1 MRWIDK
7 EVIFIID
14 SDNNIIVN
22 FKQNNSLIYTFL
34 GGTIMRFGII
44 GAGTIGSIISKKLV
58 KTGHDVKIAD
68 ARGIEHLEGKEL
80 AGTPV
85 SLEDVITNIDVL
97 IISLPSHVMPSIRNI
112 VDKIGEE
119 VIVVDTSN
127 YYPFRDNK
135 IEEIENGMVESVWVS
150 NQLGRPVIK
159 AFNNQLAYT
168 LENKG
173 TPEGTSGRIAM
184 AIAGND
190 QSHKQVIMDVVNEL
204 GFDAVDSGSLSDSWR
219 QQPGTP
225 AYCTEL
231 TKEELT
237 KALKKAN
244 KEKAPFLR
252 DKVIEKLSAELSHED
267 IVNLNRETYNS

>member
-1 MRWIDK
+1 MMK
-7 EVIFIID
+7 
-14 SDNNIIVN
+14 
-22 FKQNNSLIYTFL
+22 
-34 GGTIMRFGII
+34 FGII

-58 KTGHDVKIAD
+58 KNGHDVKIAD

-85 SLEDVITNIDVL
+85 LIEDVMTNIEVL
-97 IISLPSHVMPSIRNI
+97 IISLPLTALPSIRNI
-112 VDKIGEE
+112 IEQVGEE

-127 YYPFRDNK
+127 YYPSRDQK
-135 IEEIENGMVESVWVS
+135 IAEIENGMVESDWVS
-150 NQLGRPVIK
+150 NQLGKPIIK
-159 AFNNQLAYT
+159 AFNNLLAYT
-168 LENKG
+168 LENEG

-190 QSHKQVIMDVVNEL
+190 VSQKQIIMDVVNQL
-204 GFDAVDSGSLSDSWR
+204 GFDTVDSGSLSDSWR

-237 KALKKAN
+237 KALEKAN

-252 DKVIEKLSAELSHED
+252 DKVIEKLSASNFPLANKD
-267 IVNLNRETYNS
+267 IVNMNREIYNS

>member
-1 MRWIDK
+1 MK
-7 EVIFIID
+7 
-14 SDNNIIVN
+14 
-22 FKQNNSLIYTFL
+22 
-34 GGTIMRFGII
+34 FGII

-58 KTGHDVKIAD
+58 KNGHEVKIAD

-85 SLEDVITNIDVL
+85 PIEDVITNIEIL
-97 IISLPSHVMPSIRNI
+97 IISLPLTALPSIRNI
-112 VDKIGEE
+112 IEQVGEE

-127 YYPFRDNK
+127 YYPSRDQK
-135 IEEIENGMVESVWVS
+135 IAEIENGMVESDWVS
-150 NQLGRPVIK
+150 NQLGKPIIK
-159 AFNNQLAYT
+159 AFNNLLAYT
-168 LENKG
+168 LENEG

-190 QSHKQVIMDVVNEL
+190 VSQKQIIMDVVNQL
-204 GFDAVDSGSLSDSWR
+204 GFDTVDNGSLSDSWR

-237 KALKKAN
+237 KALEKAN

-252 DKVIEKLSAELSHED
+252 DKVIEKLSASNFPLANKD
-267 IVNLNRETYNS
+267 IVNMNREIYNS

>member
-1 MRWIDK
+1 MMK
-7 EVIFIID
+7 
-14 SDNNIIVN
+14 
-22 FKQNNSLIYTFL
+22 
-34 GGTIMRFGII
+34 FGII

-58 KTGHDVKIAD
+58 KNGHDVKIAD

-85 SLEDVITNIDVL
+85 LIEDVMTNIEVL
-97 IISLPSHVMPSIRNI
+97 IISLPLTALPSIRNI
-112 VDKIGEE
+112 IEQVGEE

-127 YYPFRDNK
+127 YYPSRDQK
-135 IEEIENGMVESVWVS
+135 IAEIENGMVESDWVS
-150 NQLGRPVIK
+150 NQLGKPIIK
-159 AFNNQLAYT
+159 AFNNLLAHT
-168 LENKG
+168 LENEG

-190 QSHKQVIMDVVNEL
+190 VSQKQIIMDVVNQL
-204 GFDAVDSGSLSDSWR
+204 GFDTVDSGSLSDSWR

-237 KALKKAN
+237 KALEKAN

-252 DKVIEKLSAELSHED
+252 DKVIEKLSASNFPHANKD
-267 IVNLNRETYNS
+267 IVNMNREIYNS

>member
-1 MRWIDK
+1 MMK
-7 EVIFIID
+7 
-14 SDNNIIVN
+14 
-22 FKQNNSLIYTFL
+22 
-34 GGTIMRFGII
+34 FGII

-58 KTGHDVKIAD
+58 KNGHDVKIAD

-85 SLEDVITNIDVL
+85 LIEDVMTNIEVL
-97 IISLPSHVMPSIRNI
+97 IISLPLTALPSIRNI
-112 VDKIGEE
+112 IEQVGEE

-127 YYPFRDNK
+127 YYPSRDQK
-135 IEEIENGMVESVWVS
+135 IAEIENGMVESDWVS
-150 NQLGRPVIK
+150 NQLGKPIIK
-159 AFNNQLAYT
+159 AFNNLLAHT
-168 LENKG
+168 LENEG

-190 QSHKQVIMDVVNEL
+190 VSQKQIIMDVVNQL
-204 GFDAVDSGSLSDSWR
+204 GFDTVDSGSLSDSWR

-237 KALKKAN
+237 KALEKAN

-252 DKVIEKLSAELSHED
+252 DKVIEKLSASNFPLANKD
-267 IVNLNRETYNS
+267 IVNMNREIYNS

>member
-1 MRWIDK
+1 MK
-7 EVIFIID
+7 
-14 SDNNIIVN
+14 
-22 FKQNNSLIYTFL
+22 
-34 GGTIMRFGII
+34 FGII

-58 KTGHDVKIAD
+58 KNGHDVKIAD

-85 SLEDVITNIDVL
+85 LIEDIMTNIEVL
-97 IISLPSHVMPSIRNI
+97 IISLPLTALPSIRNI
-112 VDKIGEE
+112 IEQVGEE

-127 YYPFRDNK
+127 YYPSRDQK
-135 IEEIENGMVESVWVS
+135 IAEIENGMVESDWVS
-150 NQLGRPVIK
+150 NQLGKPIIK
-159 AFNNQLAYT
+159 AFNNLLAYT
-168 LENKG
+168 LENEG

-190 QSHKQVIMDVVNEL
+190 VSQKQIIMDVVNQL
-204 GFDAVDSGSLSDSWR
+204 GFDTVDSGSLSDSWR

-237 KALKKAN
+237 KALEKAN

-252 DKVIEKLSAELSHED
+252 DKVIEKLSASNFPLANKD
-267 IVNLNRETYNS
+267 IVNMNREIYNS

>member
-1 MRWIDK
+1 MMK
-7 EVIFIID
+7 
-14 SDNNIIVN
+14 
-22 FKQNNSLIYTFL
+22 
-34 GGTIMRFGII
+34 FGII
-44 GAGTIGSIISKKLV
+44 GAGTIGSIISKNLV
-58 KTGHDVKIAD
+58 KNEHDVKIAD

-85 SLEDVITNIDVL
+85 LIEDVITNIEVL
-97 IISLPSHVMPSIRNI
+97 IISLPLTALPSIRNI
-112 VDKIGEE
+112 IEQVGEE

-127 YYPFRDNK
+127 YYPSRDQK
-135 IEEIENGMVESVWVS
+135 IAEIENGMVESDWVS
-150 NQLGRPVIK
+150 NQLGKPIIK
-159 AFNNQLAYT
+159 AFNNLLAHT
-168 LENKG
+168 LENEG

-190 QSHKQVIMDVVNEL
+190 VSQKQIIMDVVNQL
-204 GFDAVDSGSLSDSWR
+204 GFDTVDSGSLSDSWR

-237 KALKKAN
+237 KALEKAN

-252 DKVIEKLSAELSHED
+252 DKVIEKLSASNFPLANKD
-267 IVNLNRETYNS
+267 IVNMNREIYNS

>member
-1 MRWIDK
+1 MMK
-7 EVIFIID
+7 
-14 SDNNIIVN
+14 
-22 FKQNNSLIYTFL
+22 
-34 GGTIMRFGII
+34 FGII

-58 KTGHDVKIAD
+58 KNGHDVKIAD

-85 SLEDVITNIDVL
+85 LIEDVMTNIEVL
-97 IISLPSHVMPSIRNI
+97 IISLPLTALPSIRNI
-112 VDKIGEE
+112 IEQVGEE

-127 YYPFRDNK
+127 YYPSRDQ
-135 IEEIENGMVESVWVS
+135 EIENGMVESDWVS
-150 NQLGRPVIK
+150 NQLGKPIIK
-159 AFNNQLAYT
+159 AFNNLLAYT
-168 LENKG
+168 LENEG

-190 QSHKQVIMDVVNEL
+190 VSQKQIIMDVVNQL
-204 GFDAVDSGSLSDSWR
+204 GFDTVDSGSLSDSWR

-237 KALKKAN
+237 KALEKAN

-252 DKVIEKLSAELSHED
+252 DKVIEKLSASNFPLANKD
-267 IVNLNRETYNS
+267 IVNMNREIYNS